1 MASQVTFRALL
12 RHNHNVRRL
21 WLGQVVS
28 QLGDWFNAV
37 AVYALLLDLTGSATS
52 VAAMIVVQ
60 MLPNAIIGPLS
71 GVVADRLDR
80 RRVMIAADLVRGVVI
95 LFLLLVRDA
104 GTVWIAYVAMGTAVV
119 AQAFFE
125 PARSAILP
133 TVAPHDDLVPANSLA
148 SATWSA
154 MLAIGA
160 AIGGVITAWF
170 GRETAFVLNSASFFA
185 SAWFISRIVLPPR
198 EVAAD
203 TEGHPARPGFG
214 EGVTYLRQH
223 PAIAALVSVKGAWA
237 LAGGVMLLLT
247 VFGER
252 VFRTADSTA
261 AGIGILYAARGIG
274 AGGGALLTKWL
285 LDRSRDAMTRLI
297 GPSYVLIGLF
307 YMALGVAPDI
317 WVASLAVIG
326 AHVAGSILWVT
337 STVLLQI
344 RVPDRYRGRVFGID
358 FATMMLVSALSSYLT
373 AVGLDHFHLG
383 PRAMAVVLG
392 ALFCVPAIPWLV
404 VHRRPSQSQARRF

>member
-1 MASQVTFRALL
+1 LTSAVTFRGLL

-60 MLPNAIIGPLS
+60 MLPNAIIGPLA
-71 GVVADRLDR
+71 GVVVDRRDR
-80 RRVMIAADLVRGVVI
+80 RRVMIAADLARGVVI

-104 GTVWIAYVAMGTAVV
+104 GTVWIAYVAMGLAVV

-133 TVAPHDDLVPANSLA
+133 TIAQHDDLVPANSLSA
-148 SATWSA
+148 ATWSA

-160 AIGGVITAWF
+160 AVGGAITAWF

-185 SAWFISRIVLPPR
+185 SAWFIARIAVPPR
-198 EVAAD
+198 EPAEDSHA
-203 TEGHPARPGFG
+203 GHAARPGLG
-214 EGVTYLRQH
+214 EGLAWVRRH
-223 PAIAALVSVKGAWA
+223 RAVAALISVKGAWA

-247 VFGER
+247 VYGER

-261 AGIGILYAARGIG
+261 AGIGILYAARGVG
-274 AGGGALLTKWL
+274 AGAGALVAKAL
-285 LDRSRDAMTRLI
+285 LERGRDTMTRFI
-297 GPSYVLIGLF
+297 GPSYFVIGLF
-307 YMALGVAPDI
+307 YVGLGLAPDI
-317 WVASLAVIG
+317 WSASLAVIG
-326 AHVAGSILWVT
+326 AHVAWSIIWVT
-337 STVLLQI
+337 STVMLQMN
-344 RVPDRYRGRVFGID
+344 VPDRYRGRVFGID
-358 FATMMLVSALSSYLT
+358 FSLMTLMSALSSYLT
-373 AVGLDHFHLG
+373 AVGLDHLHFS

-392 ALFCVPAIPWLV
+392 ALFFVPAVPWLIA
-404 VHRRPSQSQARRF
+404 HRRRGLS